1 LGARSDSRRATNWKR
16 PALMRIRSMISSREI
31 GGHSD
36 RLEHRADGLNTL
48 QRICHGEDVGARK
61 NGRYTP

>member
-1 LGARSDSRRATNWKR
+1 
-16 PALMRIRSMISSREI
+16 MISSWEI
-31 GGHSD
+31 GDYSD
-36 RLEHRADGLNTL
+36 WLEHRAGGLNTL